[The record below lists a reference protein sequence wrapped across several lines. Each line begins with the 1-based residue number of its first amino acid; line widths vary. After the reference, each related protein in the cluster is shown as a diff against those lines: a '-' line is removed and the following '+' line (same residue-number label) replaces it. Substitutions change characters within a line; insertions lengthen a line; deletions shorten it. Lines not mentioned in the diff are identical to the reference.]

1 MSKFLNSFSGPIPDG
16 LKVVG
21 EGVSKL
27 KTNNK
32 GYLVVT
38 HYQRLLEYIKPDFVH
53 VFVDGAIVESGGVE
67 LSEKLEK
74 EGYESYV

>member
-1 MSKFLNSFSGPIPDG
+1 M
-16 LKVVG
+16 KVVG
-21 EGVSKL
+21 EGISKL
-27 KTNNK
+27 KNDDK

-53 VFVDGAIVESGGVE
+53 VFVDGVIVQSGGIE

-74 EGYESYV
+74 EGYESYL